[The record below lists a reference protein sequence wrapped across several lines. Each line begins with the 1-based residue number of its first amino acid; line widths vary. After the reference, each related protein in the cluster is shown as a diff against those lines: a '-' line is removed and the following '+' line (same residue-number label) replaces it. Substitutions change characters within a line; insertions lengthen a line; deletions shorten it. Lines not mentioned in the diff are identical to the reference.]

1 MRNRPV
7 LHGRFWILTHSSRLW
22 KICAQAGPQKLAR
35 QNVGLA
41 FAPNCGLLSGLK
53 GTFVR
58 FGRYRLISRAS
69 FTSVVAEVHGVNWRQ
84 VRRTYR
90 LSGCGPQTE
99 STPA

>member
-41 FAPNCGLLSGLK
+41 FAPNCGLLSGFK

-58 FGRYRLISRAS
+58 FGRYRLISS
-69 FTSVVAEVHGVNWRQ
+69 
-84 VRRTYR
+84 
-90 LSGCGPQTE
+90 PQLWAYHAHLLHLW
-99 STPA
+99 SPKYMA